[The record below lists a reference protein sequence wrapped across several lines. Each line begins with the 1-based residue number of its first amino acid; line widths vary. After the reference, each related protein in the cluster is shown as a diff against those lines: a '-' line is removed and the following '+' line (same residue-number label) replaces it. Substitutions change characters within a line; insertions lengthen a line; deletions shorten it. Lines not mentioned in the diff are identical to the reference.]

1 MVAKL
6 CPVSGKQL
14 MLIHRSCGL
23 LGLHRGISGLTAT
36 SLAPFSFR
44 EQQPCIP
51 DVAASTSPKI
61 KMPGC

>member
-6 CPVSGKQL
+6 CPVSVKQH

-23 LGLHRGISGLTAT
+23 LGLNRGISGLMAT

-44 EQQPCIP
+44 GQQPCIP
-51 DVAASTSPKI
+51 DVAASTSPRI
-61 KMPGC
+61 EMPGC